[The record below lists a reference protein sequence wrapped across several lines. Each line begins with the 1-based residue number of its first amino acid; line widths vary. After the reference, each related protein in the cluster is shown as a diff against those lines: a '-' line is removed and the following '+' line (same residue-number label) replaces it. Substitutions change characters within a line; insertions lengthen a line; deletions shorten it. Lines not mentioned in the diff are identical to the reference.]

1 MKESWEE
8 GSKETYLREIKGKER
23 KWSNGKGKKEEN
35 QTDDSSV

>member
-8 GSKETYLREIKGKER
+8 GSKETYLREIKGER
-23 KWSNGKGKKEEN
+23 EKVEQWKREKEN